1 MYLEDTP
8 VAVLT
13 GSAPA
18 TEIGYVF
25 VDHLDTPRIVTDES
39 RRIRW
44 RWDSAPFGET
54 PANEDPEGLGRYE
67 MPLRFPG
74 QYFDRESGLHYNYFR
89 DYDPRL
95 GRYV

>member
-1 MYLEDTP
+1 M
-8 VAVLT
+8 AVLT
-13 GSAPA
+13 GTATA

-25 VDHLDTPRIVTDES
+25 VDHLDTPRIVTDEA

-54 PANEDPEGLGRYE
+54 PANEDPEGVGRYE

-74 QYFDRESGLHYNYFR
+74 VTFR
-89 DYDPRL
+89 HIGATWFSAYRSHPVF
-95 GRYV
+95 GI